1 MKLMGTSK
9 LRALIDENA
18 KSAGEIGAFVAELA
32 DAQFESQA
40 EFLERYPLATAKGA
54 QMRIPLT
61 DDFMVEMFIKF
72 DVGMILIDRT
82 VARDSVQPRRTKN
95 ARAA

>member
-9 LRALIDENA
+9 LRALIDKNSE
-18 KSAGEIGAFVAELA
+18 SAGTIGAFVAELA

-40 EFLERYPLATAKGA
+40 EFLEHYPLATAKGA
-54 QMRIPLT
+54 TMQIPLT
-61 DDFMVEMFIKF
+61 NDFMVEMYVKC

-82 VARDSVQPRRTKN
+82 VARDSVEPRRTRS

>member
-9 LRALIDENA
+9 LRAMIDENA
-18 KSAGEIGAFVAELA
+18 ESAGEIGAFVAELA

-40 EFLERYPLATAKGA
+40 EFLEHYPLATAKGA
-54 QMRIPLT
+54 QMRVPLT
-61 DDFMVEMFIKF
+61 DNFMVEMFIKF
-72 DVGMILIDRT
+72 DAGMILIDRT
-82 VARDSVQPRRTKN
+82 VALDTVQPRRAKS